1 MNFIVIL
8 LFLKAG
14 FSSDTTPSTEHPLA
28 KENRALEA
36 ENQKLMNL
44 IHDAMRGKGHSR
56 KAVMKKKDFLMQ
68 ENARLMKELEGELD
82 GTELDIVESE
92 DKAVIKKAQNER
104 DIQAENDML
113 SRENQKLMKMIEES
127 ISHAKK
133 GFTQNEETK
142 FLIEENQ
149 KLLNQIQDETA
160 ENNEEIKELEESPPK
175 RQTTVFTFFRGVFA
189 FIGAGYLIYHI
200 YTWFTAHTHVG
211 KFSKE
216 MENSNFERD
225 HLEV

>member
-1 MNFIVIL
+1 MNFIIL
-8 LFLKAG
+8 VFLIAAS
-14 FSSDTTPSTEHPLA
+14 SSDTTATTEHPLS

-36 ENQKLMNL
+36 ENEKLMNL

-56 KAVMKKKDFLMQ
+56 KDIVKKKDFLMQ
-68 ENARLMKELEGELD
+68 ENARLMKELSEEID

-92 DKAVIKKAQNER
+92 DKAVLKKAQNKKNLQE
-104 DIQAENDML
+104 ENDML
-113 SRENQKLMKMIEES
+113 SKENQKLMKMIEES
-127 ISHAKK
+127 LSHAKK
-133 GFTQNEETK
+133 GFTKDKETQ

-149 KLLNQIQDETA
+149 KLLSQVQDEAT
-160 ENNEEIKELEESPPK
+160 ERNEEIQDLEQSSPK
-175 RQTTVFTFFRGVFA
+175 KQSTVFTFFRGLFA

-200 YTWFTAHTHVG
+200 YALVTAHTHVG